1 MSLAARLS
9 TDPPKRGFQKPL
21 LDELLEKLD
30 PAESDALRS
39 MLSNPAWSH
48 EAIASALLDEGWSIT
63 GQTVGRYRKLHMQR
77 QEATP

>member
-1 MSLAARLS
+1 MSLADRLATS
-9 TDPPKRGFQKPL
+9 PPKRGYPSPL
-21 LDELLEKLD
+21 IDELLEKLD

-39 MLSNPAWSH
+39 MLANPAWSH
-48 EAIASALLDEGWSIT
+48 EAIASALVDEGWSIT